1 MALIK
6 PQTTDAKTETET
18 VEENVQ
24 VQEAV
29 TEAEIAE
36 TKEVAVKQEAGAVA
50 TASTGFWFTN
60 PDVQS
65 VVDSASYGDFPSV
78 VATGGAL
85 QEAGANGR
93 SLGKWVAFKPI
104 QAKVKLVCSPNSN
117 DDEAKEYFAA
127 AYEGELTL
135 DGRSIED
142 CVAEAKAAGY
152 EKADVKK
159 YIDLFAYV
167 VSHEEGNGFMDDE
180 VIVMQLSPM
189 SVIEWSR
196 FSKKLQMRAAFGK
209 LQLEGECVV
218 KAVAANDKNKAGKS
232 FTKYTFEMA

>member
-6 PQTTDAKTETET
+6 PETANAQTET
-18 VEENVQ
+18 VTET
-24 VQEAV
+24 V
-29 TEAEIAE
+29 TETAKAPEAQETVE
-36 TKEVAVKQEAGAVA
+36 TKEVAVKKEAGAVA

-60 PDVQS
+60 PNVQE

-85 QEAGANGR
+85 QESGANGR

-104 QAKVKLVCSPNSN
+104 QAKVKMVCSPNSN

-135 DGRSIED
+135 DGRTIED
-142 CVAEAKAAGY
+142 CVDEAKAAGY

-167 VSHEEGNGFMDDE
+167 VSHEEGGGFMDDE

-189 SVIEWSR
+189 SVIEWNR
-196 FSKKLQMRAAFGK
+196 FSKKLQMRAAFSK
-209 LQLEGECVV
+209 LELEGECIV
-218 KAVAANDKNKAGKS
+218 KAVAMNDKNKAGKS